1 MIAIPDSYVMLTCA
15 HCGHTADLFDF
26 CKTPITGELPDG
38 THQCPA
44 CRKAWRMEVVEPG
57 RWIGTSYFIPA
68 KRKAV
73 QIPTI
78 L

>member
-1 MIAIPDSYVMLTCA
+1 MITIPDSYALLTCGQ
-15 HCGHTADLFDF
+15 CGHTADFMEF
-26 CKTPITGELPDG
+26 CRTQITGELPKG

-57 RWIGTSYFIPA
+57 RWVGADYFIPPT
-68 KRKAV
+68 RKAV

>member
-1 MIAIPDSYVMLTCA
+1 MITIPESYMLLTCA
-15 HCGHTADLFDF
+15 QCGHTDDFMLFCF
-26 CKTPITGELPDG
+26 TPITGELPSG

-44 CRKAWRMEVVEPG
+44 CKKAWRMEVVEPG
-57 RWIGTSYFIPA
+57 KLFDSGYYIPP
-68 KRKAV
+68 KRKAF

>member
-1 MIAIPDSYVMLTCA
+1 MITIPDSYMLLTCGQ
-15 HCGHTADLFDF
+15 CGHQDDF
-26 CKTPITGELPDG
+26 EAFGRTTITGELPNG
-38 THQCPA
+38 THQCPK

-57 RWIGTSYFIPA
+57 RWIGADYFIPA

-73 QIPTI
+73 QVPTF

>member
-26 CKTPITGELPDG
+26 CKTPITGELPEG

-44 CRKAWRMEVVEPG
+44 CRKAWRMEVIETERHKLTVKENLDFQ
-57 RWIGTSYFIPA
+57 GTP
-68 KRKAV
+68 
-73 QIPTI
+73 
-78 L
+78 